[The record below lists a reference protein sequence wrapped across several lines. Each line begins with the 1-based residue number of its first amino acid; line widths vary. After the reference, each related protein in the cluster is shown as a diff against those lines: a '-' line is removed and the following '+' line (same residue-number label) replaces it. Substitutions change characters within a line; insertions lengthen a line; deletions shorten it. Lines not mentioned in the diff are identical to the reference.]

1 MAAIKI
7 VPCLDM
13 KNGRV
18 VKGVNFEN
26 FKDAGD
32 PAEIAAFYCAEG
44 ADELVFLDIAAT
56 VENRGL
62 MLDVLRRTAAK
73 VNIPLAVGGG
83 IRSTADCE
91 AVFEAGA
98 SKASVNSAAIKRPE
112 LINEMTAAFGPE
124 RVIVAIDARRGDGGK
139 YCVCINGG
147 LTVTEIDAV
156 EWAKEAES
164 RGAGEILLTSFDFD
178 GTKKGYDIEMTRA
191 VADAVSIPVTASGG
205 AGTLEH
211 IYEAVTAGG
220 AQAALVAS
228 LFHFRELTVG
238 QVKDYLESKGIEVIR

>member
-1 MAAIKI
+1 MDTVKI

-13 KNGRV
+13 KDGRV
-18 VKGVNFEN
+18 VKGVNFVN
-26 FKDAGD
+26 FQDAGD
-32 PAEIAAFYCAEG
+32 PAEIAEFYCNEG

-56 VENRGL
+56 VENRGM
-62 MLDVLRRTAAK
+62 MLEVLRRTAKK

-91 AVFEAGA
+91 AVFAAGA

-112 LINEMTAAFGPE
+112 LINEMAAAFGSE
-124 RVIVAIDARRGDGGK
+124 SVIVAIDARRGADGA
-139 YCVCINGG
+139 YRVCINGG
-147 LTVTEIDAV
+147 LTVTDVDAV
-156 EWAKEAES
+156 EWAREAEG

-178 GTKKGYDIEMTRA
+178 GTKKGYDIQMTRA
-191 VADAVSIPVTASGG
+191 VADAVNIPVTASGG

-211 IYEAVTAGG
+211 IYEAVTSGG

-228 LFHFRELTVG
+228 LFHFRELTIA
-238 QVKDYLESKGIEVIR
+238 QVKEYLHKKGIPVRI

>member
-1 MAAIKI
+1 METVKI

-18 VKGVNFEN
+18 VKGVNFVD

-32 PAEIAAFYCAEG
+32 PAEIAAYYCAEG

-56 VENRGL
+56 VENRGM
-62 MLDVLRRTAAK
+62 MLDVLRRTAAQ
-73 VNIPLAVGGG
+73 VSIPLAVGGG

-112 LINEMTAAFGPE
+112 LINEMSATFGSE
-124 RVIVAIDARRGDGGK
+124 RVIVAIDARRGEGGK
-139 YCVCINGG
+139 YLVCINGG
-147 LTVTEIDAV
+147 LTVTDIDAV
-156 EWAKEAES
+156 EWAKEAEG

-191 VADAVSIPVTASGG
+191 VAEAVTIPVTASGG

-211 IYEAVTAGG
+211 IYEAVTEGKAK
-220 AQAALVAS
+220 AALVAS
-228 LFHFRELTVG
+228 LFHFRELTVK
-238 QVKDYLESKGIEVIR
+238 QVKEYLHNKGVSVRM

>member
-1 MAAIKI
+1 METIKI

-13 KNGRV
+13 KDGRV
-18 VKGVNFEN
+18 VKGVNFVN

-32 PAEIAAFYCAEG
+32 PAEIAEFYCKEG

-56 VENRGL
+56 VEDRGM

-83 IRSTADCE
+83 LRSVADCA

-112 LINEMTAAFGPE
+112 LINELVASFGSE
-124 RVIVAIDARRGDGGK
+124 RVVVAIDARRGENGK
-139 YCVCINGG
+139 YCTCINGG

-164 RGAGEILLTSFDFD
+164 RGAGEILLTSFDLD

-191 VADAVSIPVTASGG
+191 IADAVNIPVTASGG

-220 AQAALVAS
+220 AKSALVAS
-228 LFHFRELTVG
+228 LFHFRELTIQ
-238 QVKDYLESKGIEVIR
+238 QVKEYLRDKGIAVRL